1 MSVYLSLI
9 ADFFLGDPKGFPHPV
24 VWLGRLITFY
34 EKVFYGEKH
43 QFWRGA
49 LFTVAVLLSV
59 AVFLSTLLF
68 LASLWRPLYII
79 VSVYFMY
86 TALAWRSL
94 KKETSYVTEALKR
107 DDLPAARKFVS
118 YVVGRDTEELTK
130 EEIIKADIETV
141 AENTVDGVLA
151 PLFYMAIGYF
161 LGFPVIFVWL
171 YKAINTLDS
180 MVGYRDDRYRRFG
193 AFAAKLDD
201 AVNFIPARLG
211 ALAMLA
217 AGVLPGLN
225 FRNGWK
231 IFCRDRF
238 AHLSP
243 NSAQSESVVAGLL
256 GLQLGGSHIYHGLR
270 IEKPTIGDALKEPD
284 LDDYRKSLWV
294 LDGSV
299 ILFILI
305 FTVFYLWKQFAGG
318 GML

>member
-1 MSVYLSLI
+1 MSVYLSLLT
-9 ADFFLGDPKGFPHPV
+9 DFLFGDPKGFPHPV
-24 VWLGRLITFY
+24 VLLGKWITFY
-34 EKVFYGEKH
+34 EKLFFGEKH
-43 QFWRGA
+43 QFLRGA
-49 LFTVAVLLSV
+49 LFTAAVLLSV
-59 AVFLSTLLF
+59 ALFLSALLF
-68 LASLWRPLYII
+68 LASLWQPLYIA

-94 KKETSYVTEALKR
+94 KKETGYVAEALKKN
-107 DDLPAARKFVS
+107 DLPAARTFVS
-118 YVVGRDTEELTK
+118 YVVGRDTKELTR
-130 EEIIKADIETV
+130 EEILKANIETV

-151 PLFYMAIGYF
+151 PLFYMLIGYF

-171 YKAINTLDS
+171 YKAVNTLDS

-231 IFCRDRF
+231 IFRRDRF

-256 GLQLGGSHIYHGLR
+256 GLELGGPHVYHGETV
-270 IEKPTIGDALKEPD
+270 EKPTIGDALKEPD
-284 LDDYRKSLWV
+284 VDDYAKSLWV
-294 LDGSV
+294 LDGSTV
-299 ILFILI
+299 LFILI
-305 FTVFYLWKQFAGG
+305 FTVFYLWRQFNGG
-318 GML
+318 GIL